1 MVWKIGVHL
10 GDIIVVK
17 KIISI
22 ALLVVLAMSLAACSN
37 STNTKTENKE
47 GVYPY
52 ELSEREENILQAF
65 GMGGNSQILSFRA
78 PSEAIS
84 LEVNVYMLDE
94 NGEWK
99 GYSGGGISI
108 GTEREP
114 FEVLTGMFTIQLH
127 KDYSIDFNIS
137 TGGRAS
143 YTTESVTSVPEVM
156 ASTKAF
162 LTDFK
167 EIEINKEIP
176 VALMVYDSGTSMRS
190 ITPETYF
197 EPALLSDMD
206 FVQAVTLTFSDK

>member
-1 MVWKIGVHL
+1 M

-22 ALLVVLAMSLAACSN
+22 ALLVVFAMSLAACSN

-108 GTEREP
+108 GAEREP
-114 FEVLTGMFTIQLH
+114 VGELAGMFTMLLH
-127 KDYSIDFNIS
+127 DDYSMDFNI
-137 TGGRAS
+137 TCGGRAS
-143 YTTESVTSVPEVM
+143 YTTDAVTTVPETV
-156 ASTKAF
+156 ASIKAF
-162 LTDFK
+162 LT
-167 EIEINKEIP
+167 EQQGIELNKEIP